1 MAGVWIACKIRGW
14 SETAWLSRCPFADVP
29 IWRETSSRQ
38 PRLRCDFQRRSSP
51 PNCIG
56 VQPLR
61 GSSRKSW
68 RRIIINATGARPLL
82 PGTANRCRAS
92 SLICSCFSRGSA
104 AKKRLGFVLG
114 DAREPD
120 AREPDAREPFDPSLS
135 PFKEP
140 SSARPS
146 FPLTGTKQPG
156 TRLFEVI
163 VALSP
168 CLQTNRRTRIML

>member
-1 MAGVWIACKIRGW
+1 M

-38 PRLRCDFQRRSSP
+38 PGLRCDFQRRSSS

-61 GSSRKSW
+61 SSSRKSW
-68 RRIIINATGARPLL
+68 RRIISATGARPLL
-82 PGTANRCRAS
+82 PATANRCRAS
-92 SLICSCFSRGSA
+92 SLICSCSSRGSA

-114 DAREPD
+114 D

-146 FPLTGTKQPG
+146 FPLTETKQPG